1 MLNNTIRADI
11 HIGATVDIVLK
22 KDQPTGILT
31 RGKVAHIL
39 THSPEHWRGIKVR
52 LEDGQV
58 GRVQH
63 IISDAEPMPE
73 AENPFCAAYYLRHR
87 KTPSFSHGD
96 IRWRN

>member
-1 MLNNTIRADI
+1 MLRNTIHSDI

-39 THSPEHWRGIKVR
+39 TKSPKHWRGIKVR

-63 IISDAEPMPE
+63 ITADAE
-73 AENPFCAAYYLRHR
+73 A
-87 KTPSFSHGD
+87 D
-96 IRWRN
+96 